1 MPTGSPRRALLGRRS
16 ESEALERLLDAIRG
30 GESRALVLRGEAG
43 VGKTALL
50 DHAIERATGFRV
62 ARAAGVQSEMEL
74 PFAGLHQLC
83 ASMLDRL
90 ACLPDPQRNALGTAF
105 GLAVGSA
112 PDLFLVGLAVLS
124 LFSEV
129 AEEHPLLCVVDD
141 SQWLD
146 QASRRALAFVARRL
160 GQEAVALIFAVREPS
175 EELERLPELLVEGL
189 GNGEARTLL
198 GTLFGWPLDERVRD
212 RIVAETHGNP
222 LALLE
227 LPRGLKPGEP
237 VGGFWLPVALPLSG
251 RIEESFRRRLEQLP
265 TDSQR
270 LLLVAAAEPVGDPV
284 LLWRAVERL
293 GLSTEAS
300 GYAEAAG
307 LLEIGARVRFRH
319 PLVRSAVYGSASP
332 EARQEVHLA
341 LAEATDPQL
350 DPDRRAWHHA
360 QAASGPD
367 EEVASELER
376 SAGRAH
382 ARGGVAA
389 AAAFLERASVLTL
402 DPARRA
408 ELALMAAQTK
418 YEAGALEDA
427 VALLATA
434 ETGTLDDLERARV
447 HLLRGQIAFAARRG
461 SDAAPLLLSAARE
474 LNAIDPSLARAT
486 YLDALTAALF
496 AGRLAIG
503 SSALEVARAA
513 LAVRASP
520 QPPRA
525 WDLLLDGLALQIT
538 DGPSIGTPVLKR
550 AVGAFRE
557 QNIATEEVMRW
568 LWLAGRAAGFIWD
581 YDGWDALTARQLK
594 AARDVGALAV
604 LPLTLSTRAS
614 VHLFAGELAD
624 AASLFEESAAL
635 ATATGVAPSR
645 YGALSLAAFRGHED
659 EAARLIDACTS
670 DSIARGEGNGLTLTQ
685 WATALLCNGLARY
698 DEALA
703 AAEQAAED
711 PRELWFSTWVA
722 VELIEAAGRT
732 GNAERAT
739 GSLEWLT
746 SNARASG
753 SDWGLGIEARSR
765 ALLSHG
771 AAAESLYGEAIER
784 LGRTRLRV
792 DLARA
797 HLLYGEWLRRERR
810 RLDAREQLRTAFEM
824 FIAMGIEAFAGRA
837 ERELLATGERVRKRS
852 VDTRKELTV
861 QESQVARL
869 ARTGLSNAEI
879 GERLFISQ
887 HTVAYHLR
895 KVFNKLDITSRSQLE
910 RTLRDSAS
918 AGPGA

>member
-1 MPTGSPRRALLGRRS
+1 
-16 ESEALERLLDAIRG
+16 
-30 GESRALVLRGEAG
+30 VLRGEAG

-50 DHAIERATGFRV
+50 DQAIERATGFRV

-90 ACLPDPQRNALGTAF
+90 ASLPGPQRDALSTAF
-105 GLAVGSA
+105 GLAAGSA
-112 PDLFLVGLAVLS
+112 PDLFLVALAVLS
-124 LFSEV
+124 LFSAV
-129 AEEHPLLCVVDD
+129 AEEQPLLCVVDD

-146 QASRRALAFVARRL
+146 QASLRALAFVARRL
-160 GQEAVALIFAVREPS
+160 GQEAVALLFAVREPS
-175 EELERLPELLVEGL
+175 EELQRLPELLVEGL
-189 GNGEARTLL
+189 GNGEARKLL
-198 GTLFGWPLDERVRD
+198 GTLFGWPVDERVRE
-212 RIVAETHGNP
+212 RIIGETRGNP

-237 VGGFWLPVALPLSG
+237 VGGFWLRAALPLSG
-251 RIEESFRRRLEQLP
+251 RIEESFRQRVEQLP
-265 TDSQR
+265 ADTQR

-293 GLSTEAS
+293 GLSTEAG

-307 LLEIGARVRFRH
+307 LLEIGAWVRFRH

-332 EARQEVHLA
+332 EARHEVHLA

-367 EEVASELER
+367 EEIASELER

-389 AAAFLERASVLTL
+389 AAAFLERASALTL

-408 ELALMAAQTK
+408 ELALRAAQTK
-418 YEAGALEDA
+418 YEAGAFADA

-434 ETGTLDDLERARV
+434 ETGSLDDLERARV

-461 SDAAPLLLSAARE
+461 SDAAPLLLNAARE
-474 LNAIDPSLARAT
+474 LDAVDPSLAGAT

-503 SSALEVARAA
+503 GSAVEVARAA
-513 LAVRASP
+513 LAVRSSP
-520 QPPRA
+520 HPPRA
-525 WDLLLDGLALQIT
+525 WDLLLHGLALQIT
-538 DGPSIGTPVLKR
+538 EGPSMGTPVLKR

-557 QNIATEEVMRW
+557 EMATEDVMRW

-614 VHLFAGELAD
+614 VHLFAGELSH

-635 ATATGVAPSR
+635 AAATGVAPSR

-670 DSIARGEGNGLTLTQ
+670 DSIARGEGNGLTLVQ

-703 AAEQAAED
+703 AAEQAAQD
-711 PRELWFSTWVA
+711 PRELWFSTWAA
-722 VELIEAAGRT
+722 VELIEAASRT

-753 SDWGLGIEARSR
+753 SDWGLGIMARSR

-771 AAAESLYGEAIER
+771 DPAERLYGEAIER
-784 LGRTRLRV
+784 LGRTRLGV

-810 RLDAREQLRTAFEM
+810 QLDAREQLRTAFEL
-824 FIAMGIEAFAGRA
+824 FIGMGIEAFAGRA
-837 ERELLATGERVRKRS
+837 ERELLAAGERVRKRS
-852 VDTRKELTV
+852 VETRKELTV

-869 ARTGLSNAEI
+869 ARAGLSNAEI
-879 GERLFISQ
+879 GEQLFISQ

-910 RTLRDSAS
+910 RVLPDS
-918 AGPGA
+918 PGAGEEA

>member
-1 MPTGSPRRALLGRRS
+1 
-16 ESEALERLLDAIRG
+16 
-30 GESRALVLRGEAG
+30 VLRGEAG

-90 ACLPDPQRNALGTAF
+90 SCLPDPQRNALGTAF

-146 QASRRALAFVARRL
+146 QASARALAFVARRL

-189 GNGEARTLL
+189 GNGEARRLL
-198 GTLFGWPLDERVRD
+198 GTPFGWPLDERVRD

-237 VGGFWLPVALPLSG
+237 VGGFWLQVALPLSG

-265 TDSQR
+265 TDTQR

-293 GLSTEAS
+293 GLSTAA
-300 GYAEAAG
+300 GDCAKAAG

-376 SAGRAH
+376 SAGRAQ

-474 LNAIDPSLARAT
+474 LDAVDPSLARAT

-503 SSALEVARAA
+503 SSALEIARAA
-513 LAVRASP
+513 LAVRSSP

-525 WDLLLDGLALQIT
+525 WDLLLDGLALQIA

-550 AVGAFRE
+550 AVGAFQE
-557 QNIATEEVMRW
+557 EEMATEDAMRW

-624 AASLFEESAAL
+624 AALLFEESAAL
-635 ATATGVAPSR
+635 AAATGVAPSC

-659 EAARLIDACTS
+659 EAVRLIDACTS
-670 DSIARGEGNGLTLTQ
+670 DSIARGEGNGLTLVQ
-685 WATALLCNGLARY
+685 WATALFCNGLARY
-698 DEALA
+698 EQALA

-711 PRELWFSTWVA
+711 PRELWFSTWAA
-722 VELIEAAGRT
+722 VELIEAASRT
-732 GNAERAT
+732 GNAARAT

-771 AAAESLYGEAIER
+771 DAAESFYGEAIER

-852 VDTRKELTV
+852 VETREGLTV

-869 ARTGLSNAEI
+869 ARAGLSNAEI

-910 RTLRDSAS
+910 RALPGSAS
-918 AGPGA
+918 AGQGA

>member
-1 MPTGSPRRALLGRRS
+1 MPTGPSRRALVGRRS
-16 ESEALERLLDAIRG
+16 ESEALERLLDDVRS

-62 ARAAGVQSEMEL
+62 ERATGVQSEMEL

-83 ASMLDRL
+83 TSMLDGL
-90 ACLPDPQRNALGTAF
+90 ARLPDPQRDALGTAF
-105 GLAVGSA
+105 GLAVGTA

-124 LFSEV
+124 LFSQV
-129 AEEHPLLCVVDD
+129 AEERPLLCVIDD

-146 QASRRALAFVARRL
+146 QASVRALAFVARRL
-160 GQEAVALIFAVREPS
+160 GQEAVALIFATREPS
-175 EELERLPELLVEGL
+175 KDLDRLPELLVKGL
-189 GNGEARTLL
+189 GNGEARRLL
-198 GTLFGWPLDERVRD
+198 GTPSGWPLDERVRD

-251 RIEESFRRRLEQLP
+251 RIEESFRRRLEHLP
-265 TDSQR
+265 IDTQR

-293 GLSTEAS
+293 GLSTEA
-300 GYAEAAG
+300 GGDAEAAG

-319 PLVRSAVYGSASP
+319 PLVRSAVYGWASP

-341 LAEATDPQL
+341 LAQATDPLL

-367 EEVASELER
+367 ERVASELER

-389 AAAFLERASVLTL
+389 AAAFLERASALTL

-408 ELALMAAQTK
+408 KLALMAAQTK

-427 VALLATA
+427 VALVATA
-434 ETGTLDDLERARV
+434 ETATLDDLERARA

-461 SDAAPLLLSAARE
+461 SDAPPLLLKAARE
-474 LNAIDPSLARAT
+474 LDAVDRSLARAT

-503 SSALEVARAA
+503 SSARDVARAA
-513 LAVRASP
+513 LAARSSP

-525 WDLLLDGLALQIT
+525 SDLLLDGLALQIT
-538 DGPSIGTPVLKR
+538 EGPSVAAPVLKR
-550 AVGAFRE
+550 AVGAFRDE
-557 QNIATEEVMRW
+557 EIATKDVMRW
-568 LWLAGRAAGFIWD
+568 LWLSGRVAGFIWD
-581 YDGWDALTARQLK
+581 FDGWDALTARQLK

-604 LPLTLSTRAS
+604 LPLTLSTRAT
-614 VHLFAGELAD
+614 VHLLAGDLAR
-624 AASLFEESAAL
+624 AASLFEESTDLAA
-635 ATATGVAPSR
+635 ATGSR
-645 YGALSLAAFRGHED
+645 TVPYGALSLAAFRGHED
-659 EAARLIDACTS
+659 DAARLIEACTS

-685 WATALLCNGLARY
+685 WATAVLCNGLARY
-698 DEALA
+698 TEALA
-703 AAEQAAED
+703 AAEGAAED

-722 VELIEAAGRT
+722 VELIEAASRT
-732 GNAERAT
+732 GNVERAT
-739 GSLEWLT
+739 GALEWLA
-746 SNARASG
+746 SSARASG
-753 SDWGLGIEARSR
+753 SDWGLGVAARSG
-765 ALLSHG
+765 ALLSEG
-771 AAAESLYGEAIER
+771 DAAESLYGEAIER

-797 HLLYGEWLRRERR
+797 HLLYGEWLRREGRR
-810 RLDAREQLRTAFEM
+810 MDAREQLHIAFDMFTAME
-824 FIAMGIEAFAGRA
+824 IEAFARRA
-837 ERELLATGERVRKRS
+837 ERELLATGDRVRKRR
-852 VDTRKELTV
+852 VETRDLTV
-861 QESQVARL
+861 QEAQVARL
-869 ARTGLSNAEI
+869 ARDGLSNAEI
-879 GERLFISQ
+879 GGQLFISQ

-895 KVFNKLDITSRSQLE
+895 KVFAKLGITSRNQLSRALPE
-910 RTLRDSAS
+910 R
-918 AGPGA
+918 AGAKQTA

>member
-1 MPTGSPRRALLGRRS
+1 MPTGSPRRVLLGRRS

-90 ACLPDPQRNALGTAF
+90 GCLPDPQRNALGTAF
-105 GLAVGSA
+105 GLAAGSV

-129 AEEHPLLCVVDD
+129 AVEHPLLCVVDD

-146 QASRRALAFVARRL
+146 RASARALAFVARRL

-189 GNGEARTLL
+189 KNGEARRLL
-198 GTLFGWPLDERVRD
+198 GTLVGWPLDERVCD

-265 TDSQR
+265 TDAQR

-293 GLSTEAS
+293 GLSREA
-300 GYAEAAG
+300 GVDAETAG
-307 LLEIGARVRFRH
+307 LLEISARVRFRH

-332 EARQEVHLA
+332 EARQEVHMA
-341 LAEATDPQL
+341 LAEATDPRL

-360 QAASGPD
+360 QAATGPD

-376 SAGRAH
+376 SAGRAQ

-402 DPARRA
+402 DPARRT

-434 ETGTLDDLERARV
+434 ETGSLDALERARV

-461 SDAAPLLLSAARE
+461 SDAPPLLLGAARE
-474 LNAIDPSLARAT
+474 LEAVDPRLARAT

-496 AGRLAIG
+496 AGRLATG

-513 LAVRASP
+513 LAARSSP
-520 QPPRA
+520 QPTRA
-525 WDLLLDGLALQIT
+525 SDLLLDGLALQIT
-538 DGPSIGTPVLKR
+538 DGPTIGTPVLKR

-557 QNIATEEVMRW
+557 EEMATEDVIRW

-581 YDGWDALTARQLK
+581 YDGWDTLTARQLK

-604 LPLTLSTRAS
+604 MPLTLSTRAS
-614 VHLFAGELAD
+614 VHLFAGELAE
-624 AASLFEESAAL
+624 AASLFE
-635 ATATGVAPSR
+635 
-645 YGALSLAAFRGHED
+645 
-659 EAARLIDACTS
+659 
-670 DSIARGEGNGLTLTQ
+670 
-685 WATALLCNGLARY
+685 
-698 DEALA
+698 
-703 AAEQAAED
+703 
-711 PRELWFSTWVA
+711 
-722 VELIEAAGRT
+722 
-732 GNAERAT
+732 
-739 GSLEWLT
+739 
-746 SNARASG
+746 
-753 SDWGLGIEARSR
+753 
-765 ALLSHG
+765 
-771 AAAESLYGEAIER
+771 
-784 LGRTRLRV
+784 
-792 DLARA
+792 
-797 HLLYGEWLRRERR
+797 
-810 RLDAREQLRTAFEM
+810 
-824 FIAMGIEAFAGRA
+824 
-837 ERELLATGERVRKRS
+837 
-852 VDTRKELTV
+852 
-861 QESQVARL
+861 
-869 ARTGLSNAEI
+869 
-879 GERLFISQ
+879 
-887 HTVAYHLR
+887 
-895 KVFNKLDITSRSQLE
+895 
-910 RTLRDSAS
+910 
-918 AGPGA
+918 